1 MHNELDMLRRAL
13 AEGSISKAELQARLT
28 VIIEEA
34 YQRLPVD
41 AAFIADCESLLQTV
55 ITGSTDASPSIA
67 VDCWKTLR
75 ANTQVPASHWLG
87 WKGRLA
93 LVATVCLLL
102 FVLQELTFDRTW
114 VGGRSAYGGSTYIIG
129 THRMQGGLSANAKET
144 RPDVEY
150 QQLSTANW
158 EELVAFLGYEPP
170 RVDVSDFDLSSYTA
184 YRDDTSSSSCQS
196 YSQLSAGR
204 SLNIQIHDYDDVKT
218 IAFSI
223 SQVRPGEY
231 VTLSDGTEV
240 YMAEAAPL
248 GSGQTCYFVIW
259 LDGTRIYH
267 ISGTLPQAELLAIAD
282 ALCRQ

>member
-13 AEGSISKAELQARLT
+13 AEGEISKAELQSRLT

-41 AAFIADCESLLQTV
+41 AAFIAHCESLLQSV
-55 ITGSTDASPSIA
+55 ITGSADASPSIA

-75 ANTQVPASHWLG
+75 ANTQVRASHWLG

-248 GSGQTCYFVIW
+248 GSNQTNFFVIW

-282 ALCRQ
+282 ALCRR